1 MAIPNALRFAE
12 HEARVW
18 RRLWRGTLFS
28 GMVAPVLF
36 LGAMGVGLGELVDE
50 RVGTV
55 AGVRYVAFVAPGV
68 LAASAMQNAAGA
80 ALWQVVA
87 GHKWTRCFRA
97 ATATPLRPSDVFAG
111 YLAWLATH
119 TVLHAAP
126 FVVVAA
132 VLGGVAS
139 PWGVLAVPAAA
150 LCALAFAAPLAAWS
164 ISQESETHFAAVMR
178 LVIQPL
184 FLFSG
189 TFFPLENMPDGVA
202 AVARVTP
209 LWHAVELC
217 RGATTGTLGLAS
229 AALHTTV
236 LVAFAVV
243 GVVWGVHTF
252 TRRLA
257 P

>member
-1 MAIPNALRFAE
+1 VAVPNALRYVE

-36 LGAMGVGLGELVDE
+36 LGAMGVGLGGIVDQ

-55 AGVRYVAFVAPGV
+55 EGVRYLAFVAPGV

-87 GHKWTRCFRA
+87 GHKWTRSFRA
-97 ATATPLRPSDVFAG
+97 ATATPLRPSDVYAG
-111 YLAWLATH
+111 YLTWLGTH
-119 TVLHAAP
+119 TALHAAP
-126 FVVVAA
+126 FVAVAA
-132 VLGGVAS
+132 LMGGVAS
-139 PWGVLAVPAAA
+139 PWGALAVPAAV

-184 FLFSG
+184 YLFSG
-189 TFFPLENMPDGVA
+189 TFFPLQNLPTGVE

-209 LWHAVELC
+209 LWHAIELC
-217 RGATTGTLGLAS
+217 RGATTGTIEPAT
-229 AALHTTV
+229 AALHTVV
-236 LVAFAVV
+236 LLGFVVV
-243 GVVWGVHTF
+243 GALWGVRTF
-252 TRRLA
+252 TQRLS